1 MDVKIEG
8 VTFEMLEKSLEQAKR
23 ARLHILDSIMKT
35 IDKPRGEMSNFAPRV
50 LTININPEKIGE
62 VIGPGGKMINGIIA
76 RTGAISIDI
85 EQTGIV
91 YVSGTKQAA
100 EAAMEE
106 VKSIIKEFE
115 VGEIVEGPV
124 IKLLDFGAIVD
135 LGGARDGMIHI
146 SEIKDGFVEKITDV
160 IKLGEVVK
168 AKVIKSE
175 GGKIGLSIK
184 QLDKTK

>member
-1 MDVKIEG
+1 MFYK
-8 VTFEMLEKSLEQAKR
+8 
-23 ARLHILDSIMKT
+23 
-35 IDKPRGEMSNFAPRV
+35 
-50 LTININPEKIGE
+50 
-62 VIGPGGKMINGIIA
+62 
-76 RTGAISIDI
+76 
-85 EQTGIV
+85 
-91 YVSGTKQAA
+91 VSGKWL
-100 EAAMEE
+100 
-106 VKSIIKEFE
+106 
-115 VGEIVEGPV
+115 PV